1 MPEKMFPTGD
11 SVDFKR
17 SEGYTDAEIRRIGDL
32 LERILHLLEKSPGC
46 SNLDKGIMNGAS
58 SSDAN
63 ESITPSEAAALL
75 RISMPKMYELLR
87 DKKVH
92 SVKVGSKI
100 LVSRSSLM
108 KMLQE
113 V

>member
-1 MPEKMFPTGD
+1 MSEKMFPIDD
-11 SVDFKR
+11 SVDFKP
-17 SEGYTDAEIRRIGDL
+17 SGSYTDAEIRRVGDL
-32 LERILHLLEKSPGC
+32 LERILHLLENSPWC
-46 SNLDKGIMNGAS
+46 SNLDKGIMSGAS
-58 SSDAN
+58 SSDAK

-92 SVKVGSKI
+92 SVKVGRKN